1 MITSNIESES
11 STLSSEEETHNIGK
25 ELIVEQVQFTDDL
38 ESTNI
43 NYLNYLIIG

>member
-1 MITSNIESES
+1 MNESNIVPA
-11 STLSSEEETHNIGK
+11 SEETINTTENLVK